1 MGVGEAN
8 SAYASAFVEELAR
21 SGLRHA
27 CVSPGSRSTPLAVA
41 LAENPRVRV
50 WMHLDERSGGYFA
63 LGLAKQLREPVALLC
78 TSGTAAANYFPTVVE
93 ASYGRVPLLVLT
105 ADRPPELRDCGAP
118 QAIDQLKLYG
128 DHVKWY
134 AEMALPEE
142 DETTMRYVRT
152 VACRS
157 YATAQAAP
165 AGPVHLNFP
174 FREPLLPEV
183 ASRSTTVAARGDG
196 RPYTTVSHGRRAPEP
211 GVVAS
216 LADELGSV
224 ERGLVV
230 CGPQDDP
237 ELPDRLAILAA
248 HLGYPIL
255 ADPLSGMR
263 VGTHSKELAVV
274 SYDAFLRD
282 PTWVAEHAPEVVLRF
297 GAMPTSKPL
306 TQYLA
311 RFPSCRHV
319 VVDGGNPWR
328 DATML
333 ASDTV
338 YADPALSCDALT
350 TTLDAPRRERTPWT
364 REWLETGARAA
375 DAIEEKLADIEEPFE
390 GRVFSELRDLLPHHA
405 TLYVGNSMPVRDL
418 DTFFGST
425 EKAIRILCNRG
436 ANGIDG
442 VVSSAL
448 GASTGSG
455 GPTVLVIG
463 DVSFLHDLNGLLAA
477 RLHDIPLTIVLLN
490 NDGGGIFSFLQQ
502 AGHIE
507 HFERLFGTPH
517 GLKLSPAVGMYGGR
531 FLSAQTWEEFR
542 DGVSQGL
549 TSKGLTVVEVRTDR
563 ERNVALHREV
573 WRAVSEALRAKVG
586 AAN

>member
-78 TSGTAAANYFPTVVE
+78 TSGTAAANYFPSVVE

-142 DETTMRYVRT
+142 DETTIRYVRT
-152 VACRS
+152 VACRAH
-157 YATAQAAP
+157 ATAQAAP
-165 AGPVHLNFP
+165 SGPVHLNFP
-174 FREPLLPEV
+174 CREPLLPEV
-183 ASRSTTVAARGDG
+183 SFCTTAVAARGDG
-196 RPYTTVSHGRRAPEP
+196 KPYTTVSHGRRAPEP
-211 GVVAS
+211 GAVES
-216 LADELGSV
+216 LAEDLGRV

-230 CGPQDDP
+230 CGPQDAP
-237 ELPDRLAILAA
+237 ELPNRLATLAA
-248 HLGYPIL
+248 RLGYPVL

-263 VGTHSKELAVV
+263 AGPHSRELVVV

-282 PTWVAEHAPEVVLRF
+282 SEWVAEHEPEVVLRF
-297 GAMPTSKPL
+297 GAMPISKSL

-338 YADPALSCDALT
+338 YADPALFCDALT
-350 TTLDAPRRERTPWT
+350 TTLDAPRPERTPWT
-364 REWLETGARAA
+364 GEWLEADASAA
-375 DAIEEKLADIEEPFE
+375 DAIEEKLANIEEPFE
-390 GRVFSELRDLLPHHA
+390 GRVFSELRDLLPDHA

-477 RLHDIPLTIVLLN
+477 RHHDIPLTIVLLN

-502 AGHIE
+502 AGHTE

-517 GLKLSPAVGMYGGR
+517 GLEFSPAVGMYGGR
-531 FLSAQTWEEFR
+531 FLPAQSWEEFR

-563 ERNVALHREV
+563 ERNVAHHREM
-573 WRAVSEALRAKVG
+573 WRAVSEAIRANVG
-586 AAN
+586 AAS